1 MKPIKILF
9 AIAVSTCLNQCVWAQ
24 TFSSDKNRE
33 ISEQILNAAINSVP
47 FDSVYSAKKVYF
59 KANELITTNSPLVLK
74 RKGCRA
80 SIIEEKSL
88 DEGQTYVV
96 LGDFTVDWNNPTSAR
111 VQFGVMP
118 ENSTLGIRLIKE
130 GDDWI
135 IDNHIIFRE

>member
-1 MKPIKILF
+1 MKLIKILLSV
-9 AIAVSTCLNQCVWAQ
+9 ALSTCLSQCVWSQ
-24 TFSSDKNRE
+24 TFSSKENRE
-33 ISEQILNAAINSVP
+33 IAESIINAAINSTP
-47 FDSVYSAKKVYF
+47 FDSVYSAKKVCF
-59 KANELITTNSPLVLK
+59 KANELLSENSPLVLK

-80 SIIEEKSL
+80 TIKENFEEGES
-88 DEGQTYVV
+88 YVV

-118 ENSTLGIRLIKE
+118 DNTTLGMRLVKK